1 VRVVREC
8 HLWLCVV
15 VEGRGK
21 GSIRSNEERVETT
34 TGVDSSRGLL
44 SGVFESVAV
53 GIVHW

>member
-1 VRVVREC
+1 MRVVREC